1 MAGRKL
7 KSARTVAMIVLNQL
21 VPKRNHAGRILDK
34 LLPQT
39 SRRQQATDLVYGTI
53 RNRAA
58 IDMLITRLADCPI
71 EKISAPLLNIIRI
84 GTYELFYSPQTAD
97 YAIVNEAVKNASSVA
112 GQKQAGFVNAVL
124 RQITRR
130 IQNRQKPLA
139 EADVKRILP
148 QNPSTGC
155 EFDSDILPE
164 AGRKPADYLSSV
176 FSLPKWLIV
185 GWIADFGEEKTRQIC
200 FASNR
205 RPSIYLRPNS
215 LKTTPQELQQLF
227 RQAEID
233 CEITKTGLLKLKN
246 PKAVAGLPG
255 FDKGL
260 FTVQDVT
267 SWQAVKAL
275 APEPARIILDL
286 CAAPGGKTTQL
297 AEETSDKAKII
308 ATDIDAERLQKV
320 NETLRRLNIRSVK
333 VAAYKTLHEIIAE
346 IGLFDYILLDA
357 PCSNTGV
364 LARRP
369 EARYRITKKGI
380 ADLTGIQAG
389 LLKQAAEMLKPK
401 GRICYS
407 TCSIESRENSLLVS
421 NFLSKNPALELESE
435 RLTLPSAGQTDHDGG
450 YLAVLGGK

>member
-1 MAGRKL
+1 MAGREL

-21 VPKRNHAGRILDK
+21 DPRRDYAGRILDN

-53 RNRAA
+53 RNRMA

-71 EKISAPLLNIIRI
+71 EKISTPLLNIIRI
-84 GTYELFYSPQTAD
+84 GAYELFYSPQTAD
-97 YAIVNEAVKNASSVA
+97 YAIVNEAVENASAVA
-112 GQKQAGFVNAVL
+112 GQKQVGFVNAVL

-130 IQNRQKPLA
+130 IQNRQKPLT
-139 EADVKRILP
+139 EADVKRMLP
-148 QNPSTGC
+148 QNLSTGC
-155 EFDSDILPE
+155 EFDSDILPDV
-164 AGRKPADYLSSV
+164 GRKPVDYLSTV
-176 FSLPKWLIV
+176 FSLPRWLII

-205 RPSIYLRPNS
+205 KPSIYLRPNS

-233 CEITKTGLLKLKN
+233 CEITETGLLKLKN
-246 PKAVAGLPG
+246 PKAIAKLPG

-260 FTVQDVT
+260 FSVQDVT

-275 APEPARIILDL
+275 ALAPKPAKTILDL

-297 AEETSDKAKII
+297 AEETGDKARII
-308 ATDIDAERLQKV
+308 ATDIDAERL
-320 NETLRRLNIRSVK
+320 RSVK
-333 VAAYKTLHEIIAE
+333 VAAYETLHEVIAE
-346 IGLFDYILLDA
+346 IGLFDYILLDV

-364 LARRP
+364 LAKRP
-369 EARYRITKKGI
+369 EVRYRITKNGI

-389 LLKQAAEMLKPK
+389 LLKQAPDMLKPK

-407 TCSIESRENSLLVS
+407 TCSIEKRENGLLVS
-421 NFLSKNPALELESE
+421 DFLSKNPALELESE
-435 RLTLPSAGQTDHDGG
+435 CLTLPSAWQPDHDGG
-450 YLAVLGGK
+450 Y